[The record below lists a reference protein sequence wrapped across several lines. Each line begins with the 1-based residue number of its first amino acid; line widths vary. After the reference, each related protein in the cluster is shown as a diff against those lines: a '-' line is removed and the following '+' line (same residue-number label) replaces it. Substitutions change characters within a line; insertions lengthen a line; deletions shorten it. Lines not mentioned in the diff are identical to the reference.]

1 MHEQAVHAE
10 NLKTRLNES
19 THSKKMR
26 LQKRCNVERMRD
38 VIYKNMSV
46 MHEAV
51 GSGTAEVLE
60 YQILGRDGRQVRF
73 FRKMS
78 TAATESSTQCQ
89 QPIPTALC
97 IICNGTVPAQRDSQ
111 ASIFES

>member
-1 MHEQAVHAE
+1 MDASPKEVQ
-10 NLKTRLNES
+10 
-19 THSKKMR
+19 
-26 LQKRCNVERMRD
+26 CYERMRD
-38 VIYKNMSV
+38 VIHKNMSV

-60 YQILGRDGRQVRF
+60 YKILGRYGRQVRF

-78 TAATESSTQCQ
+78 TAATESGTQCK
-89 QPIPTALC
+89 QPILTALC

-111 ASIFES
+111 ASVFES